1 LEEQSDD
8 MEAHP
13 FETDVVLP
21 LALSRLRELALNLR
35 WTWDR
40 ETRAL
45 FREIY
50 PDLWDRIVDNPWL
63 VLRAAS
69 PARLATLAADPEFCA
84 RVERAHAGLLAYM
97 AERGWFHQAHAD
109 EEEASIAYF
118 TAEVGLTECLP
129 IYAGGLGVL
138 SGDHVKAASA
148 LGVPLVGVSLLY
160 HEGYNRQML
169 DANGWQ
175 MDRYPPNAV
184 ELMPLRLE
192 RDADGWPL
200 LVRVA
205 LPGRNVILSVWRAQ
219 VGRIPIYLLDSNVP
233 TNSPVDRGI
242 TAQLYGG
249 DREMRLQQEMV
260 LGIAGWRALTAVGH
274 RPEVCHLNE
283 GHAAF
288 AVFERARQLHQDTG
302 VSFWEALAATA
313 AGNVFTT
320 HTPVPAGFDLFPP
333 DMFIRYFGA
342 YAEELGISASDLAGL
357 GRVEPLNWDEPFNMA
372 VLALRHV
379 NSCNG
384 VSKLHAVVSRRVF
397 GPEFPRFPAEE
408 IPITAVTNGIHTDSW
423 LSEGMG
429 RLLKQYVGE
438 SVDEQ
443 PDQAD
448 WERVNTIPDAE
459 IWAALAEGRQRLVT
473 FARGRLRRQLGQRGI
488 PAIEARA
495 RAEVALDP
503 NILTIGFARR
513 FATYKRATLF
523 MRDRD
528 RLRRLLLHPLRPIQF
543 VIAGKAHPNDDGGK
557 ALIQEVFRFAEEAD
571 VRHRIV
577 FLEDY
582 DMRVTGRMVQGVD
595 VWLNTPRRPMEA
607 SGTSGM
613 KVLPNGGLN
622 FSVRDGWWAEA
633 YPPEAKSDGALPV
646 SLPVG
651 WAIGE
656 DWEDPDPGHQ
666 DAVDAAQLYDLL
678 EREIIPLY
686 YNRDRDGVPHGWV
699 ARVKQSMRLLCP
711 VFNTNRMVRQYVDEH
726 YLPAARRY
734 RAMTANRMAEAKSL
748 AAWKAQ
754 VRWHWERIR
763 IEESAAQ
770 ARDGVITFRAR
781 VSFGPL
787 HPEDLSVQA
796 YAEPISNNGT
806 QSSAEVVTLEPR
818 RAESGGALYEG
829 RVRTRRPAEHFTIR
843 VVPQHPNARQPL
855 DVPLV
860 RWGEKR

>member
-1 LEEQSDD
+1 

-40 ETRAL
+40 ETRVL

-84 RVERAHAGLLAYM
+84 RVERAHAGLMAYM

-109 EEEASIAYF
+109 EEEASVAYF

-219 VGRIPIYLLDSNVP
+219 VGRVPIYLLDSNVP

-260 LGIAGWRALTAVGH
+260 LGIGGWRALTAVGH
-274 RPEVCHLNE
+274 RPQVCHLNE

-288 AVFERARQLHQDTG
+288 AVFERARQLHQEAN

-357 GRVEPLNWDEPFNMA
+357 GRVEPLDWEEPFNMA

-384 VSKLHAVVSRRVF
+384 VSKLHGLVSRRVF
-397 GPEFPRFPAEE
+397 GPEFPRFPETE
-408 IPITAVTNGIHTDSW
+408 IPITAVTNGIHTASW

-429 RLLKQYVGE
+429 RLLKHYVGE
-438 SVDEQ
+438 SVAEQ

-448 WERVNTIPDAE
+448 WERVKTIPDAE
-459 IWAALAEGRQRLVT
+459 IWAALAEGRQRLVA
-473 FARGRLRRQLGQRGI
+473 FSRQRLRRQLGQRGVS
-488 PAIEARA
+488 AIHARA
-495 RAEVALDP
+495 RAETTLDP
-503 NILTIGFARR
+503 NVLTIGFARR

-523 MRDRD
+523 MSDRD

-543 VIAGKAHPNDDGGK
+543 VIAGKAHPQDDGGK

-622 FSVRDGWWAEA
+622 FSVLDGWWAEA
-633 YPPEAKSDGALPV
+633 YTPE
-646 SLPVG
+646 VG
-651 WAIGE
+651 WAIGDE
-656 DWEDPDPGHQ
+656 WEDPDPGHQ
-666 DAVDAAQLYDLL
+666 DAVDAADLYDQL
-678 EREIIPLY
+678 ERAIIPLY
-686 YNRDRDGVPHGWV
+686 YDRGADGVPHGWV

-726 YLPAARRY
+726 YLPAAHRY
-734 RAMTANRMAEAKSL
+734 RAMTANGLAEAKSL

-754 VRWHWERIR
+754 VRWHWERVR
-763 IEESAAQ
+763 IEESSAQ
-770 ARDGVITFRAR
+770 ARNGAVTFRAR
-781 VSFGPL
+781 VSLGPL
-787 HPEDLSVQA
+787 HPEDLLVEA
-796 YAEPISNNGT
+796 YAEPIGSNGSQGT
-806 QSSAEVVTLEPR
+806 AEVVALQPR
-818 RAESGGALYEG
+818 RAQAGSVLYEG
-829 RVRTRRPAEHFTIR
+829 KLTTRRPAEHFTVR
-843 VVPQHPNARQPL
+843 VIPQHPKARQPL

-860 RWGEKR
+860 RWGEKK